1 MTAARTSPAD
11 RASGWMITATRI
23 AVGLLWLRNA
33 GWKTPTG
40 FGGLRGYVNLGIE
53 HPVFPPFSWGLEHL
67 VLPNMTP
74 FGFMTLLLEVSLA
87 VTLLLG
93 WKTRLFALLGAAQS
107 LMIGLSVANAPN
119 EWQWAYVL
127 MVGIHLLLFA
137 TDAGRFGGL
146 DGSLARGQ
154 WRVPAWIL
162 GASAVV
168 VGLWSSLDAG
178 DSGSILKVSKEI
190 HLFRSTVSGGLVFA
204 AIGVAALVLAGIG
217 QRKLLVIPAA
227 ASGVLVLATLAL
239 WRDDGSFPL
248 SLGYNG
254 TSMAALGT
262 MGLGLGLLALA
273 PSVRRGSRG

>member
-1 MTAARTSPAD
+1 MTPARTSPAD

-33 GWKTPTG
+33 GRKTPTG

-67 VLPNMTP
+67 VLPHMTP
-74 FGFMTLLLEVSLA
+74 FGFMTLLLEASLA

-93 WKTRLFALLGAAQS
+93 WKTRLFALVGAAQS

-146 DGSLARGQ
+146 DGSLARGSE
-154 WRVPAWIL
+154 L
-162 GASAVV
+162 
-168 VGLWSSLDAG
+168 
-178 DSGSILKVSKEI
+178 VS
-190 HLFRSTVSGGLVFA
+190 R
-204 AIGVAALVLAGIG
+204 
-217 QRKLLVIPAA
+217 
-227 ASGVLVLATLAL
+227 
-239 WRDDGSFPL
+239 
-248 SLGYNG
+248 
-254 TSMAALGT
+254 
-262 MGLGLGLLALA
+262 
-273 PSVRRGSRG
+273 

>member
-1 MTAARTSPAD
+1 
-11 RASGWMITATRI
+11 MITATRI

-119 EWQWAYVL
+119 EWQGLRAH
-127 MVGIHLLLFA
+127 GRDTPALLRHRC
-137 TDAGRFGGL
+137 GRFGGL
-146 DGSLARGQ
+146 DGSLACASGGSRRGPRGRARSRVVEQPGCRGQ
-154 WRVPAWIL
+154 RLHLEGQQGDPPVPLDRVRR
-162 GASAVV
+162 
-168 VGLWSSLDAG
+168 VGL
-178 DSGSILKVSKEI
+178 
-190 HLFRSTVSGGLVFA
+190 A
-204 AIGVAALVLAGIG
+204 AIGVGAGTGRIG
-217 QRKLLVIPAA
+217 QRKLWWFRPRTGRW
-227 ASGVLVLATLAL
+227 SGHA
-239 WRDDGSFPL
+239 G
-248 SLGYNG
+248 
-254 TSMAALGT
+254 
-262 MGLGLGLLALA
+262 ALA
-273 PSVRRGSRG
+273 